1 MANRIEWMPYKSAL
15 SSFLIIALV
24 NIKEMNIMY
33 MFSILINR
41 STFTIYS
48 FKTDICHTIP

>member
-1 MANRIEWMPYKSAL
+1 MANKIEWMPYKSAL

-41 STFTIYS
+41 STFTINS

>member
-1 MANRIEWMPYKSAL
+1 MANKIEWMPYKSAL

-33 MFSILINR
+33 MLKNSAF
-41 STFTIYS
+41 
-48 FKTDICHTIP
+48 

>member
-1 MANRIEWMPYKSAL
+1 MANKIELMPYKSAL